1 MFRALTND
9 LPRRPG
15 LDTAAAFVTIEQQAA
30 TGASSDMTAI
40 IDIHGRQIIDSRGN
54 PTVEVDVTLED
65 GSFGRA
71 AVPSGASTGAYEAVE
86 LRDGDKAVFLG
97 KGVAKAVAAV
107 NGELAE
113 AVVGLEAEDQNEIDA
128 AMIELDGTE
137 NKGRLGA
144 NAILG
149 VSLAVAKA
157 AADARGLPLFRY
169 VGGVSA
175 NTLPVPMMNIINGG
189 AHADNPI
196 DFQEFMIM
204 PVGADSLFE
213 AVRCGAEIFHTLKKK
228 LHDKGLA
235 TAVGDEGGFAPNL
248 ASAPDALDFIM
259 SSIEAAGYT
268 PGDDVVLA
276 LDCAATEFFKGGVY
290 DFHGEGVKRSP
301 AEMADYLADLCARY
315 PIKSIEDGMGED
327 DFEGWKILT
336 DKIGDKVQLVGD
348 DLFVTNPKRLADGIK
363 AGLANSLL
371 VKVNQIGTLSE
382 TLEAVSMAQRA
393 RYTAVMSHRSGET
406 EDATI
411 ADLAV
416 ATNCGQIKTGSL
428 ARSDRLA
435 KYNQLI
441 RIEEEL
447 GATAVYA
454 GRAIFRA

>member
-1 MFRALTND
+1 
-9 LPRRPG
+9 
-15 LDTAAAFVTIEQQAA
+15 
-30 TGASSDMTAI
+30 MTAI
-40 IDIHGRQIIDSRGN
+40 IDVHARQIIDSRGN
-54 PTVEVDVTLED
+54 PTIEVDVSLED

-71 AVPSGASTGAYEAVE
+71 AVPSGASTGAHEAVE
-86 LRDGDKAVFLG
+86 KRDGDKTRWMG
-97 KGVAKAVAAV
+97 KGVTAAVEAV
-107 NGELAE
+107 NGEIAE
-113 AVVGLEAEDQNEIDA
+113 AILGLEAEDQGEVDA
-128 AMIELDGTE
+128 AMIDLDGTP

-149 VSLAVAKA
+149 VSLATAKA
-157 AADARGLPLFRY
+157 AAESRGLPLYRY

-175 NTLPVPMMNIINGG
+175 HLLPVPMMNIINGG

-204 PVGADSLFE
+204 PVGADSLAE
-213 AVRCGAEIFHTLKKK
+213 AVRCGAEIFHTLKKG

-259 SSIEAAGYT
+259 QSIEKAGYT

-276 LDCAATEFFKGGVY
+276 LDCAATEFFKDGAY
-290 DFHGEGVKRSP
+290 HLDGEGRVLSP
-301 AEMADYLADLCARY
+301 LEMADYLADLCARY

-327 DFEGWKILT
+327 DFEGWKALT
-336 DKIGDKVQLVGD
+336 DKIGNKVQLVGD
-348 DLFVTNPKRLADGIK
+348 DLFVTNPKRLAQGIRD
-363 AGLANSLL
+363 GLANSLL
-371 VKVNQIGTLSE
+371 VKVNQIGTLTE

-441 RIEEEL
+441 RIEEQL
-447 GATAVYA
+447 GPVARYA
-454 GRAIFRA
+454 GRIFG

>member
-1 MFRALTND
+1 
-9 LPRRPG
+9 
-15 LDTAAAFVTIEQQAA
+15 
-30 TGASSDMTAI
+30 MTTI
-40 IDIHGRQIIDSRGN
+40 IDIHGRQIVDSRGN

-71 AVPSGASTGAYEAVE
+71 AVPSGASTGAHEAVE
-86 LRDGDKAVFLG
+86 KRDGDKSRWLG
-97 KGVAKAVAAV
+97 KGVSQAVEAV
-107 NGELAE
+107 NGEISE
-113 AVVGLEAEDQNEIDA
+113 AILGIDAEDQSAIDA
-128 AMIELDGTE
+128 RLIELDGTQ

-157 AADARGLPLFRY
+157 AADARGLPLYRY
-169 VGGVSA
+169 VGGTSA
-175 NTLPVPMMNIINGG
+175 NVLPVPMMNIINGG

-204 PVGADSLFE
+204 PVGADSIFD
-213 AVRCGAEIFHTLKKK
+213 AVRCGSEIFHTLKKA

-259 SSIEAAGYT
+259 SSIEQAGYK

-290 DFHGEGVKRSP
+290 DFEGERVKRSP
-301 AEMADYLADLCARY
+301 AEMADYLADLVARY
-315 PIKSIEDGMGED
+315 PIVSIEDGMGED

-336 DKIGDKVQLVGD
+336 DKIGGKCQLVGD
-348 DLFVTNPKRLADGIK
+348 DLFVTNPARLRDGI
-363 AGLANSLL
+363 ARGLANSLL
-371 VKVNQIGTLSE
+371 VKVNQIGTLTE
-382 TLEAVSMAQRA
+382 TLEAVSTAQRA
-393 RYTAVMSHRSGET
+393 GYTAVMSHRSGET

-435 KYNQLI
+435 KYNKLI

-447 GATAVYA
+447 GVVAHYA
-454 GRAIFRA
+454 GRSALKALA

>member
-1 MFRALTND
+1 
-9 LPRRPG
+9 
-15 LDTAAAFVTIEQQAA
+15 
-30 TGASSDMTAI
+30 MTAI
-40 IDIHGRQIIDSRGN
+40 IEVHGRQIVDSRGN

-71 AVPSGASTGAYEAVE
+71 AVPSGASTGAHEAVE
-86 LRDGDKAVFLG
+86 KRDGDKTRWLG
-97 KGVAKAVAAV
+97 KGVSKAVDAV
-107 NGELAE
+107 NGEIAE
-113 AVVGLEAEDQNEIDA
+113 AILGVDAEDQPAIDA
-128 AMIELDGTE
+128 RMIELDGTP

-157 AADARGLPLFRY
+157 AADARGLPLYRY

-175 NTLPVPMMNIINGG
+175 TVLPVPMMNIINGG

-204 PVGADSLFE
+204 PVGADSLVE
-213 AVRCGAEIFHTLKKK
+213 AVRWGAEIFHTLKKG

-235 TAVGDEGGFAPNL
+235 TAVGDEGGFAPAL
-248 ASAPDALDFIM
+248 ASTRDALDFVM
-259 SSIEAAGYT
+259 RSIEQAGFK
-268 PGDDVVLA
+268 PGTDVVLA
-276 LDCAATEFFKGGVY
+276 LDCAATEFFKNGKY
-290 DFHGEGVKRSP
+290 ELAGEGRSLSP
-301 AEMADYLADLCARY
+301 IQMADYLADLAAAY
-315 PIKSIEDGMGED
+315 PILSIEDGMSED
-327 DFEGWKILT
+327 DFEGWKALT
-336 DKIGDKVQLVGD
+336 DKIGATCQLVGD
-348 DLFVTNPKRLADGIK
+348 DLFVTNPARLRDGI
-363 AGLANSLL
+363 ARGLANALL

-382 TLEAVSMAQRA
+382 TLEAVSTAQRA
-393 RYTAVMSHRSGET
+393 GYTAVMSHRSGET

-447 GATAVYA
+447 GVVARYG
-454 GRAIFRA
+454 GRAAIRA